1 MMFSKTFLCV
11 IEWTFVRR
19 LYILILTAAKEINQG
34 TGHYFFFRE
43 GRGNLV
49 PRAFSL
55 VLGSGW
61 RELDMYVFLAF
72 RFAHES
78 FFEVKLR
85 T

>member
-11 IEWTFVRR
+11 IELTFVRR

-34 TGHYFFFRE
+34 TGHSFFFRE

-72 RFAHES
+72 KICARKFS
-78 FFEVKLR
+78 
-85 T
+85 